1 MQDNTNN
8 IQQMVADAVRDA
20 VAPLY
25 AEMREIEEKFAKQEP
40 EDEAPA
46 FDISRFK
53 EIYDKSGRL
62 PKNPKSGA
70 EIY

>member
-25 AEMREIEEKFAKQEP
+25 EQMREIESKYYPNEKDNEKAK
-40 EDEAPA
+40 
-46 FDISRFK
+46 
-53 EIYDKSGRL
+53 
-62 PKNPKSGA
+62 
-70 EIY
+70 

>member
-25 AEMREIEEKFAKQEP
+25 AQIREIEEKYYSNNQEKQ
-40 EDEAPA
+40 
-46 FDISRFK
+46 
-53 EIYDKSGRL
+53 
-62 PKNPKSGA
+62 
-70 EIY
+70 